1 MIETWTFNVKDVI
14 WIVTGVGSG
23 LSAYFALK
31 QEIGKLKGK
40 VDKLTGDMDAL
51 EADLTA
57 KENTI
62 YNRMEALKARQE
74 RQMLNKPKED
84 EQAN

>member
-1 MIETWTFNVKDVI
+1 MIETWTFTVKDVI
-14 WIVTGVGSG
+14 WIITGVGSG

-51 EADLTA
+51 EGF
-57 KENTI
+57 
-62 YNRMEALKARQE
+62 R
-74 RQMLNKPKED
+74 
-84 EQAN
+84 